1 MDECRDGGVG
11 AGVRAALPLLCAEPI
26 AWLSTVRPDGRPH
39 VVPTW
44 FSWDGTSFLLFS
56 KPDAVK
62 VRNIRR
68 VPAVMLAIGDP
79 LADFDVQL
87 IEGEAVLLDAPTA
100 QVMPAGHLARYRAW
114 LEAIGLDR
122 DEYVTTYSQAIR
134 IRPTRF
140 LPWRG
145 RTAGTVRFAEGTRS
159 CRGAGGRRRPRRSS
173 PAAARVFAVR
183 PATGQAAPGRVRG
196 RRRTGPRQPRSG
208 RPRS

>member
-1 MDECRDGGVG
+1 MDARPNGDDAAVVG
-11 AGVRAALPLLCAEPI
+11 AALPLLHAAPI

-56 KPDAVK
+56 KPGAVK

-68 VPAVMLAIGDP
+68 VPHVMLAIGDP

-87 IEGEAVLLDAPTA
+87 IEGEAVLLDAPA
-100 QVMPAGHLARYRAW
+100 AEVMPAGHLGRYRAW

-122 DEYVTTYSQAIR
+122 DEYVATYSQAIR

-145 RTAGTVRFAEGTRS
+145 RS
-159 CRGAGGRRRPRRSS
+159 RGARHSDQSIGRGRHTSSPSRRRSS
-173 PAAARVFAVR
+173 PAASHPTRRVS
-183 PATGQAAPGRVRG
+183 TGRAAPGRVRG
-196 RRRTGPRQPRSG
+196 HRRTGRPRPRSG
-208 RPRS
+208 RAPS